1 MKTNY
6 NVRNISFKKVIFS
19 TALIFGALTFSQAA
33 TSENHDLGELE
44 YTVEISELKELP
56 SIILVD
62 KNLRIVAEFY
72 GDSAEVKKQFEATFQ
87 NAERLSIYNNQSI
100 YLALSH

>member
-6 NVRNISFKKVIFS
+6 NVRKITFKKILFS
-19 TALIFGALTFSQAA
+19 TALIFGALTFSHAA
-33 TSENHDLGELE
+33 SPENQNLEELE
-44 YTVEISELKELP
+44 YNIEISDLKELP

-72 GDSAEVKKQFEATFQ
+72 GDSSDVKKQFETTFK

-100 YLALSH
+100 YLALSF

>member
-1 MKTNY
+1 MKTNSY
-6 NVRNISFKKVIFS
+6 ITNNTLKKVLLS
-19 TALIFGALTFSQAA
+19 AALIFGAVTFSQA
-33 TSENHDLGELE
+33 TSTESQNLE
-44 YTVEISELKELP
+44 DFKIEILDFKELP

-72 GDSAEVKKQFEATFQ
+72 GDSADVLNQFETTFQ
-87 NAERLSIYNNQSI
+87 NAEMLSKHNNQSI